1 MVCFASFNSFCVLLY
16 IMPRDFN
23 YKFIKRFLI
32 WLIELTKLKIF
43 KINLIIV
50 LILTYLK
57 VALEYG
63 RIGLKYNSRI

>member
-1 MVCFASFNSFCVLLY
+1 
-16 IMPRDFN
+16 MPREFN
-23 YKFIKRFLI
+23 YKFTKRFLI
-32 WLIELTKLKIF
+32 WLIELTKLKMF

-63 RIGLKYNSRI
+63 GIGLKYNSRI